1 MKETRKKRFTEQDKE
16 QILDLFKKE
25 KNITRLA
32 EAFGSTKGKKL
43 EHKELENLR
52 RKIGQF
58 LDREGISN
66 NKFRLEDS
74 SEYKEASARKL
85 TKKKYYIITWEQ
97 NETPLHKGFWKNILT
112 YKEFLDAELS
122 VILGRYRNPTSVFKD
137 LKHENWNKDTKPYW
151 DASRHDIHKYLTVL
165 SDVKISPTR
174 KYPLTGLQGL
184 SQGKTIVVGH
194 PKLHLKT
201 EPTLNNYAK
210 KMLLTTGAVTVPNYT
225 DSGAGAISKGVHKL
239 GFVIVEV
246 HNNEIFYIRQVEAD
260 KDGNFIDLCYEV
272 NDDGVTKIDKA
283 LGLVCG
289 DSHHWHLDPK
299 IDKANDK
306 ICEAFNIK
314 NLVLHDAVDGES
326 VNHWKLKSPIQ
337 QYKRITKN
345 EYLAEKELED
355 LGNWIGTKLKYN
367 PIIPQA
373 NHNARFDRVLEN
385 DWRKDIHNA
394 SFYMKYTPPVLD
406 GRAERGV
413 MAYYL
418 EEKFGEQVKCL
429 DFQDSY
435 KIAKYEISLH
445 GDYGNNGSKGSPV
458 GFRNLE
464 IPMILAHS
472 HVPFRAD
479 DCLYVGTNTH
489 LILDY
494 NKKGA
499 SSWLQS
505 NVLISK
511 NGLAQHIIFVNG
523 KYTTFDI

>member
-1 MKETRKKRFTEQDKE
+1 MKQTRKRRFNKQEKE
-16 QILDLFKKE
+16 LILNLFKEE
-25 KNITRLA
+25 KNIT
-32 EAFGSTKGKKL
+32 KL
-43 EHKELENLR
+43 TVKFSETLKEKLSYTEMETLR
-52 RKIGQF
+52 RRVGNY
-58 LDREGISN
+58 LDQEGVTN
-66 NKFRLEDS
+66 NKIRLEDS
-74 SEYKEASARKL
+74 SEYKEASERKL

-97 NETPLHKGFWKNILT
+97 NETPLHKEFWKNVLT

-137 LKHENWNKDTKPYW
+137 AKHENWNEATKPYW

-201 EPTLNNYAK
+201 EPTLNGYAK

-260 KDGNFIDLCYEV
+260 KNGDFIDLCYEV
-272 NDDGVTKIDKA
+272 TDKGVTKIDEA

-299 IDKANDK
+299 IDKANDE

-326 VNHWKLKSPIQ
+326 CNHWKLKSPIK
-337 QYKRITKN
+337 QYQRIAKD
-345 EYLAEKELED
+345 EYLIEKELSD
-355 LGNWIGTKLKYN
+355 LGDWIETKLKYN

-373 NHNARFDRVLEN
+373 NHNSRFDRVLDN

-394 SFYMKYTPPVLD
+394 MFYMKYTQSVLE
-406 GRAERGV
+406 GKAERGV

-418 EEKFGEQVKCL
+418 EDKFGDAVTCL
-429 DFQDSY
+429 DYQDSY
-435 KIAKYEISLH
+435 KIGKYQISQH
-445 GDYGNNGSKGSPV
+445 GDHSANGSKGSPI

-464 IPMILAHS
+464 IPMITAHT
-472 HVPFRAD
+472 HTPYRAD
-479 DCLYVGTNTH
+479 DLLIVGTNTH

-494 NKKGA
+494 NKRGP
-499 SSWLQS
+499 SSWTQCNSL
-505 NVLISK
+505 VAK
-511 NGLAQHIIFVNG
+511 NGIAQHIIFVNG